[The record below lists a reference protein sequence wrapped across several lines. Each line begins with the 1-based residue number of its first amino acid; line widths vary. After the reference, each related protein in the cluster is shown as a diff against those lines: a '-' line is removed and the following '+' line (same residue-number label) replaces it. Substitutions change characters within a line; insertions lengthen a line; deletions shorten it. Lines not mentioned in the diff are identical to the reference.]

1 MQSNQKT
8 NEMAV
13 QTVGGLTR
21 QKKRRNHAALRRCM
35 QFMRI
40 RYKKAKVKNIETSL
54 TEGLPH
60 KCRQEAQ
67 S

>member
-21 QKKRRNHAALRRCM
+21 QKRRNHAALRRCM
-35 QFMRI
+35 QFMLI